1 MIDIKKY
8 TDVQDSIDFIN
19 MLYDSFKSSYSIDF
33 QYNHKDYLIITKD
46 GKGVDIYI
54 NENYNK
60 TFNTIDALLLE
71 FKINNKPLI
80 EIIDYIEYP
89 IVD

>member
-1 MIDIKKY
+1 MIDFRNYTQDKY
-8 TDVQDSIDFIN
+8 SIEFID
-19 MLYDSFKSSYSIDF
+19 MLYDSFKSAYCIDF
-33 QYNHKDYLIITKD
+33 RYNDDDYLIITKD

-54 NENYNK
+54 NDIYDK